1 MKLSSSI
8 DIKLEVMEVQS
19 SDVEIKLGGVMTA
32 TTDSSPIDIKIGG
45 TPTTDNKKPKIESLW
60 CNLPELDNSNPML
73 MTETQIIRIAQAS
86 GQPVEDVMDLLE
98 EYKRFEGTRRKM
110 KGLKIPKEY
119 ERGALFVLR
128 RQALERNVLLQ
139 KRLEHIGKMYQA
151 GMLD

>member
-1 MKLSSSI
+1 MDVHAKGVGALSAVAATKNPVIFIGTGVLI
-8 DIKLEVMEVQS
+8 DEFRVF
-19 SDVEIKLGGVMTA
+19 GVRQFVSRM
-32 TTDSSPIDIKIGG
+32 
-45 TPTTDNKKPKIESLW
+45 L
-60 CNLPELDNSNPML
+60 ELDNSNPML

-98 EYKRFEGTRRKM
+98 EYKHFEGTRRKM

-139 KRLEHIGKMYQA
+139 KKLEHIGKMYQA